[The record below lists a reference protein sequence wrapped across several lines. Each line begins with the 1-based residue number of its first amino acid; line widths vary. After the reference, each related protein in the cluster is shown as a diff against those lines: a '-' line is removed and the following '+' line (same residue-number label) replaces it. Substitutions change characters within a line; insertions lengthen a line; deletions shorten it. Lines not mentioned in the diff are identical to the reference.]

1 MQSSVYL
8 FRIHAR
14 KQINRYEVFH
24 SIFVIY
30 FLLYSYSKW
39 FLLAR
44 RYYYFLYSLSTKY
57 RRLTEIKITSRMAY
71 LPPQHF
77 LNMKKVFGKQ
87 PYTSVLVTSNISKYY
102 DYNRTFSYFASM
114 KSTATP
120 RDSLSL
126 RKCLTCTGRRKR
138 QSRTLN
144 SQRNQK
150 KITTSINR
158 QYWMS
163 QLKL

>member
-1 MQSSVYL
+1 MFTCSGYTRASKSPDMKC
-8 FRIHAR
+8 FIA
-14 KQINRYEVFH
+14 
-24 SIFVIY
+24 
-30 FLLYSYSKW
+30 FLLFIFFSIVTPND
-39 FLLAR
+39 FCLPG
-44 RYYYFLYSLSTKY
+44 RYYYFLYSLSTEY

-87 PYTSVLVTSNISKYY
+87 PYTSVFVTSSISKYY

-114 KSTATP
+114 KTTATP

-126 RKCLTCTGRRKR
+126 RKCLTRTGRRKR

-144 SQRNQK
+144 SQQNQK
-150 KITTSINR
+150 TITTSINR
-158 QYWMS
+158 QY
-163 QLKL
+163 

>member
-14 KQINRYEVFH
+14 KQVTRYEIRCFIAVLLFIFF
-24 SIFVIY
+24 SIVIPND
-30 FLLYSYSKW
+30 FCFPDVIIIFFTHCRLNIS
-39 FLLAR
+39 
-44 RYYYFLYSLSTKY
+44 

-71 LPPQHF
+71 LTASTLSEYEESFRQTTI
-77 LNMKKVFGKQ
+77 
-87 PYTSVLVTSNISKYY
+87 YTSVLVTSNISKYY
-102 DYNRTFSYFASM
+102 DYNRAFSYFASM
-114 KSTATP
+114 KPTAAP

-126 RKCLTCTGRRKR
+126 SKCFTRTGRRKR

-150 KITTSINR
+150 K
-158 QYWMS
+158 S
-163 QLKL
+163 QHP